1 MWQQSVSVQHVADE
15 NRRLKQE
22 MDWLRGENNQLREA
36 ASATQRLTSL
46 LQFKEQA
53 LPVMVAAQV
62 IGRDSINRLKSLILD
77 KG

>member
-1 MWQQSVSVQHVADE
+1 MWQQYVSLQRVADE

-53 LPVMVAAQV
+53 LPAMVAAQV
-62 IGRDSINRLKSLILD
+62 IGRDSEQPL
-77 KG
+77 